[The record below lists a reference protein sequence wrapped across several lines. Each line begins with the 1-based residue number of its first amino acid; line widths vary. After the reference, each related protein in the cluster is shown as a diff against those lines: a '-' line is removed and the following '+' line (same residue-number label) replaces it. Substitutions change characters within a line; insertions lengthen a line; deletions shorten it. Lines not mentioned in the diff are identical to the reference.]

1 MPQYLVFGDTLQSD
15 LEFPELPASHGTLPR
30 WTLRTEST
38 TPDLPEGSALLG
50 TDEVHGEIT
59 VDLYRTPAGYR
70 LAYSDT
76 GSFALT
82 NGGRTISWHRPPET
96 PTLVPYAR
104 MDVLG
109 RVIPM
114 AIHAEGLLNLHG
126 SAVSTA
132 RESIGFLAPKLHG
145 KSTTALALVRA
156 GARLLTDD
164 TLVVDARDQPMALPG
179 VHAMRL
185 WSDSADRLMGDAAPK
200 APNNDK
206 LIVSDIP
213 MEKRMQHPSPLG
225 ALYLLQPV
233 KAEADR
239 AAVSR
244 RQLSPME
251 GALALVGHGK
261 LTPLL
266 GKQESAVS
274 LQRATAIA
282 RKVPVY
288 ALSVVRDFGRLPE
301 VVEQLLA
308 WHSDG

>member
-1 MPQYLVFGDTLQSD
+1 MPQYLVFGGLFQSD
-15 LEFPELPASHGTLPR
+15 LDFPELPSSEGSVAR
-30 WTLRTEST
+30 WTLQTVPGAPAPPDGST
-38 TPDLPEGSALLG
+38 LLG
-50 TDEVHGEIT
+50 KDEVHGEIT
-59 VDLYRTPAGYR
+59 VDLFRTADGYQ
-70 LAYSDT
+70 LHYSDT
-76 GSFALT
+76 GSFT
-82 NGGRTISWHRPPET
+82 ITDGGRRLTWHRPAET

-126 SAVSTA
+126 SAVSTEQ
-132 RESIGFLAPKLHG
+132 ESIGFLAPKLHG
-145 KSTTALALVRA
+145 KSTTALALVKA

-164 TLVVDARDQPMALPG
+164 TLVVDARQAPMALPG

-185 WSDSADRLMGDAAPK
+185 WADSADRLMGDAAPK
-200 APNNDK
+200 APDNDK
-206 LIVSDIP
+206 LIVSEIP
-213 MEKRMQHPSPLG
+213 MEKRMQQPSPLG

-233 KAEADR
+233 KAEPGR
-239 AAVSR
+239 PAVSR

-266 GKQESAVS
+266 GKQEAAVS

-288 ALSVVRDFGRLPE
+288 TLSVVRDFERLPE
-301 VVEQLLA
+301 VVAQLME
-308 WHSDG
+308 WHR